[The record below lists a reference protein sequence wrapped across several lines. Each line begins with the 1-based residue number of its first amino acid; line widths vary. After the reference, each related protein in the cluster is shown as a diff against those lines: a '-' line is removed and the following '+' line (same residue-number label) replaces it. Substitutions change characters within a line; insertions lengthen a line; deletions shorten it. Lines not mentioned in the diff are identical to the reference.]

1 MAQALISLEKREK
14 LFRQCKHMLG
24 APIRGVELLDEM
36 MDTALEIAILDYGMY
51 VQDWLIENQWQNLAN
66 QNLDNISLTN
76 AFMTKGFDLDT
87 SYTYAYSKIVGLQ
100 AGGHYE
106 LKQAFFNLVPN
117 QQVYQIPA
125 YREINEL
132 MWYSRAELNEAFI
145 DPFLGGFGGGVG
157 GGGAGGMAQM
167 GMQGSYFMM
176 PAFDILLRMQDRN
189 LKNRLIGGDMTYRIT
204 AGPGGTPGDP
214 GAAVRNVH
222 LMNVPGGRFD
232 FGNMG
237 KSRVWYWYYDTAP
250 SGSTNGSREECLI
263 KNRDIA
269 LLPSDIRLDEIPYEE
284 LNSPAQ
290 SWVRRY
296 FFAKCKEQ
304 LGRVRGKFGGA
315 LKTPDAD
322 LTLEFDSLLNES
334 KEEVGKLIE
343 ELSERLTRMKDTTQK
358 EESASNAETL
368 NRTLSYRPMNP
379 GPIYII

>member
-1 MAQALISLEKREK
+1 MAQALISASKREK

-66 QNLDNISLTN
+66 QDLDNISLTN
-76 AFMTKGFDLDT
+76 AFMTKGFDLET
-87 SYTYAYSKIVGLQ
+87 QYTYAYSKIVGLQ
-100 AGGHYE
+100 AGGPWE
-106 LKQAFFNLVPN
+106 LKKDFIDLVSG
-117 QQVYQIPA
+117 QQIYEIPA

-132 MWYSRAELNEAFI
+132 MWYSRAELNESFI
-145 DPFLGGFGGGVG
+145 DPFLGGFGGGGFG
-157 GGGAGGMAQM
+157 GGGVGGMAQM

-189 LKNRLIGGDMTYRIT
+189 LKNRLIGGDLTYRIT
-204 AGPGGTPGDP
+204 AGPGGTGGDP
-214 GAAVRNVH
+214 HGAKRNVH
-222 LMNVPGGRFD
+222 LMNVPGGKFD
-232 FGNMG
+232 FGNINRE
-237 KSRVWYWYYDTAP
+237 RVWYWYYDTST
-250 SGSTNGSREECLI
+250 SGSTGSREECLI

-269 LLPSDIRLDEIPYEE
+269 LLPSDIRLDEIPFEE

-296 FFAKCKEQ
+296 FFAKAKEM

-322 LTLEFDSLLNES
+322 LTLEYDSLLNES
-334 KEEVGKLIE
+334 KEEVAKLIE

-358 EESASNAETL
+358 EEQASNAETL
-368 NRTLSYRPMNP
+368 NRSLSYRPMNP
-379 GPIYII
+379 GSIYVI